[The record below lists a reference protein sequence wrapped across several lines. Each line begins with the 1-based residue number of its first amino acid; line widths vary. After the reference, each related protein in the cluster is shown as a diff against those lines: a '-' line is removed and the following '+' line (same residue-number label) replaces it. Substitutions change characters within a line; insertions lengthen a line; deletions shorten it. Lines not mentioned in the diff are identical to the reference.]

1 MFEKLKSFIG
11 SVKLVKSTGN
21 TQTVQVAL
29 TKDFI
34 IDDVPHIEP
43 YGFTSHPK
51 ANAECLVVNTGGN
64 GERPVAVIIGG
75 RAFRLQGLEEGEV
88 ALYTD
93 EGDHLIFKRGKIVEL
108 QTETL
113 NINAKTVSIDGQTVS
128 ISGALNVTGDITGA
142 SEVADKTST
151 LSVIRSTY
159 NAHKHTG
166 NAGYPTSTPDSTMGA

>member
-1 MFEKLKSFIG
+1 MFEQLKTFLG
-11 SVKLVKSTGN
+11 SVKLVKSYGK

-29 TKDFI
+29 TKDFT
-34 IDDVPHIEP
+34 IDNMPHIEP

-51 ANAECLVVNTGGN
+51 TDAECLVVNVGEN
-64 GERPVAVIIGG
+64 GERPVVVIAGG
-75 RAFRLQGLEEGEV
+75 RSYRFKNLKAGEV

-108 QTETL
+108 QTEML
-113 NINAKTVSIDGQTVS
+113 NINAKTVSINGETVS
-128 ISGALNVTGDITGA
+128 ISGALSVTGDITGA
-142 SEVADKTST
+142 AEVADKTST

-166 NAGYPTSTPDSTMGA
+166 NAGNPTSTPDQTMGA